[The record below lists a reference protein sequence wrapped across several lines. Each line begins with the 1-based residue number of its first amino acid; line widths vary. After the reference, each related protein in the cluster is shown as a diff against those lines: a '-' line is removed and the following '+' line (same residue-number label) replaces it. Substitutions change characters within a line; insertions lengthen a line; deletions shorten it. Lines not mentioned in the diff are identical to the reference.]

1 MLQEIV
7 ATSID
12 LGCRRPAGDAVCN
25 DHARSQFARAVAHML
40 ETHLEVGGLAR
51 LIFLAPGPVLDELA
65 AGIPDSLKRMV
76 VGELAQDMMTASSAA
91 LRDALRS
98 A

>member
-40 ETHLEVGGLAR
+40 ETLEVGGLAR
-51 LIFLAPGPVLDELA
+51 LIFVAPGPVLDELA